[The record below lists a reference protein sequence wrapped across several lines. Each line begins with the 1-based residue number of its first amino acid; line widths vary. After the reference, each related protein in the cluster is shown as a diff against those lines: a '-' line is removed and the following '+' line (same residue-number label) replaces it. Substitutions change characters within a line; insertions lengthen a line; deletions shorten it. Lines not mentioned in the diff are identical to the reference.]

1 LEVCR
6 TSPYVDILTETGDP
20 SKVTIWGESAG
31 AASVGFHLV
40 AYNGRDDKL
49 FRAGIMES
57 GNPIN
62 YGATN
67 GSDYYQPIYAALVE
81 AGGCSNCSD
90 SLDCLRKLP
99 LFVLNNILNTTEFN
113 SGWNP
118 AFDGD
123 FIARLGSEQ
132 LADGSFV
139 RVPVI
144 SGAKTDEGTAFSPQG
159 INNTADFVHYL
170 NSESQVFSE
179 GFKLN
184 VLATTNVQ
192 NAWPENIVQEIL
204 HAYPADPNDGIP
216 SSETLGGDVVLGPPF
231 GAMYRRS
238 AAYFGDEVFIA
249 GRRLTCYTW
258 AAANISAYCY
268 RFNAIPA
275 TSGWPYGVTHFTEV
289 AFVFNNV
296 DGFGYSV
303 NPFANRS
310 DSYTELSSLMS
321 KSWASFVYDL
331 DPNGWVG
338 RDTNVPAWPAYSVQ
352 SPMNMVW
359 EANFTSHT
367 EPDTFRAE
375 GMDILNANWKLILR

>member
-1 LEVCR
+1 VDGIQLSTATLLPDLE
-6 TSPYVDILTETGDP
+6 
-20 SKVTIWGESAG
+20 A
-31 AASVGFHLV
+31 
-40 AYNGRDDKL
+40 
-49 FRAGIMES
+49 
-57 GNPIN
+57 
-62 YGATN
+62 
-67 GSDYYQPIYAALVE
+67 
-81 AGGCSNCSD
+81 
-90 SLDCLRKLP
+90 
-99 LFVLNNILNTTEFN
+99 NN
-113 SGWNP
+113 W
-118 AFDGD
+118 
-123 FIARLGSEQ
+123 Q
-132 LADGSFV
+132 
-139 RVPVI
+139 
-144 SGAKTDEGTAFSPQG
+144 

-238 AAYFGDEVFIA
+238 AAYFWDEVFIA